1 MRVCLCVWA
10 QLVLHVVTTET
21 VPAHVCVCACYVFVS
36 LPLCRLAKPPVPRL
50 HLWSPGK
57 WLIWK
62 YNHSGQDFISS
73 LSDSLTLSPTL
84 SIALISFTTDKF
96 SVSRS
101 TLAVSLFRSL
111 PRSHQNSQLL
121 SSFFL
126 ASSFLLLFN
135 TASLAFPMALYFFLH
150 WVIHLEVLN
159 PAEPK
164 PYLLGEWWSVSHNQ
178 STGVQ
183 HRDGD
188 KEKKTHNVSSSAWEV
203 FMKHTIHYP

>member
-1 MRVCLCVWA
+1 MFACV
-10 QLVLHVVTTET
+10 
-21 VPAHVCVCACYVFVS
+21 CYVFVS

-73 LSDSLTLSPTL
+73 LSDSLALSATL

-121 SSFFL
+121 SSPFL
-126 ASSFLLLFN
+126 ASPFLLLFN

-164 PYLLGEWWSVSHNQ
+164 PYLLGERWSVSHNQ
-178 STGVQ
+178 STNVQ
-183 HRDGD
+183 RRDGE
-188 KEKKTHNVSSSAWEV
+188 KEKKKPTTSRAALEKSLWNAWSIIRSYC
-203 FMKHTIHYP
+203 MLQISLC